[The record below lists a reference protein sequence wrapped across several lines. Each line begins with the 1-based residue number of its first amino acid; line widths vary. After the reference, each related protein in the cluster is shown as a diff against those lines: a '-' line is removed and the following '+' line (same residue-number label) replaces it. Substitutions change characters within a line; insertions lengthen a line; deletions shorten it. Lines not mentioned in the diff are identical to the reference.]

1 MSRVIYFVVAFAFW
15 LLLTLSLEWD
25 RLVAGAVVCLL
36 TTMIFAKNPM
46 VKKHKLL
53 QPKRYFWMLYYVFLL
68 LWECLKA
75 NLDVAYRVL
84 HPAMPIHPGIVKVR
98 TSLKSDLARTS
109 LANSITMTPGTLS
122 VDITD
127 EGELY
132 IHWINVKTQDVEEA
146 SQKIVVVFEKILKRI
161 FE

>member
-1 MSRVIYFVVAFAFW
+1 MSRVLYFIVSYIFW
-15 LLLTLSLEWD
+15 LLMTLSLEWD
-25 RLVAGAVVCLL
+25 RLAAGAVVCLL
-36 TTMIFAKNPM
+36 TTMIFGKTSIQ
-46 VKKHKLL
+46 KHKLL
-53 QPKRYFWMLYYVFLL
+53 QPQRYYWAAYYVFLL

>member
-1 MSRVIYFVVAFAFW
+1 MSRVLYFIVSYIFW

-25 RLVAGAVVCLL
+25 RLAAGAVVCLL
-36 TTMIFAKNPM
+36 TTMIFGKTSIQ
-46 VKKHKLL
+46 KHKLL
-53 QPKRYFWMLYYVFLL
+53 QPQRYCWAAYYVFLL
-68 LWECLKA
+68 MWECLKA

-122 VDITD
+122 VDVTD
-127 EGELY
+127 DGYLY